1 MCKVLANRSVSR
13 LGFPLNLAAA
23 GKIGFKEGSCVRGD
37 VVQSEG
43 RNVWGKRAGG
53 RGLPTPPPPNPMPG
67 HGLGE
72 RRDLPKK
79 PSSQEGK
86 KKKKQRTERDINHL
100 AEISNKYRGGQK
112 AHLESSKIDIYSA
125 GVLGEMRAK
134 FPYLYNSLCLLLEKS
149 VLLLVRCFR
158 WSYR

>member
-1 MCKVLANRSVSR
+1 MSEGTWYKARGEMYGENVLGAGVSR
-13 LGFPLNLAAA
+13 H
-23 GKIGFKEGSCVRGD
+23 
-37 VVQSEG
+37 
-43 RNVWGKRAGG
+43 
-53 RGLPTPPPPNPMPG
+53 PPPPT
-67 HGLGE
+67 
-72 RRDLPKK
+72 RCRDTGWA
-79 PSSQEGK
+79 SEGTSRKNRVHKRGKK